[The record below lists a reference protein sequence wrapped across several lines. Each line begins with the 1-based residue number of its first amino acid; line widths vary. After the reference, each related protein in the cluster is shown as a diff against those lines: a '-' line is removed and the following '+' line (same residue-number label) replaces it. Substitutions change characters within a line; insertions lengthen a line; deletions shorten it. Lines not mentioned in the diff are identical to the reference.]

1 MNRRPVHI
9 GEGGA
14 YGCPV
19 FLNIWGLGN
28 GRHTFFQ
35 LREDLLAL
43 GQLRQVADQDEIAD
57 RAVESRQD
65 GSLADR
71 LQDHVD
77 NPGSNVFGRG
87 VAVRLSEVGGG
98 GVQRQVGQGPVADVL
113 YLEVDIRQGPFPG
126 HFSDQMDVL
135 RFQEQA
141 GESEQGSASD
151 ADAADM
157 LDMRSFNLYE
167 RSSRPHAYDNQV
179 FQRSGIFGSE
189 AVGQKFNRSW
199 LSASRIAAGR

>member
-1 MNRRPVHI
+1 M
-9 GEGGA
+9 
-14 YGCPV
+14 
-19 FLNIWGLGN
+19 
-28 GRHTFFQ
+28 
-35 LREDLLAL
+35 
-43 GQLRQVADQDEIAD
+43 RQVADQDEIAD

-113 YLEVDIRQGPFPG
+113 YLEVDICQGPFPG
-126 HFSDQMDVL
+126 HFSDQMNVL

-157 LDMRSFNLYE
+157 LDMRPFNLYE

-189 AVGQKFNRSW
+189 AVGQEFIGLGCRQ
-199 LSASRIAAGR
+199 AI

>member
-1 MNRRPVHI
+1 MNRCPVHI

-19 FLNIWGLGN
+19 FRIFGDQETDAI
-28 GRHTFFQ
+28 HFFQ
-35 LREDLLAL
+35 LREDFLAL

-98 GVQRQVGQGPVADVL
+98 VL
-113 YLEVDIRQGPFPG
+113 YYCPMQ
-126 HFSDQMDVL
+126 
-135 RFQEQA
+135 
-141 GESEQGSASD
+141 
-151 ADAADM
+151 
-157 LDMRSFNLYE
+157 
-167 RSSRPHAYDNQV
+167 
-179 FQRSGIFGSE
+179 
-189 AVGQKFNRSW
+189 
-199 LSASRIAAGR
+199 

>member
-1 MNRRPVHI
+1 MPSAFPKLEAV
-9 GEGGA
+9 A
-14 YGCPV
+14 SS
-19 FLNIWGLGN
+19 
-28 GRHTFFQ
+28 GR
-35 LREDLLAL
+35 
-43 GQLRQVADQDEIAD
+43 
-57 RAVESRQD
+57 S
-65 GSLADR
+65 
-71 LQDHVD
+71 
-77 NPGSNVFGRG
+77 GRG
-87 VAVRLSEVGGG
+87 LL
-98 GVQRQVGQGPVADVL
+98 QM

-189 AVGQKFNRSW
+189 AVGQKFIGLGCRQ
-199 LSASRIAAGR
+199 AV

>member
-1 MNRRPVHI
+1 M
-9 GEGGA
+9 
-14 YGCPV
+14 
-19 FLNIWGLGN
+19 
-28 GRHTFFQ
+28 
-35 LREDLLAL
+35 
-43 GQLRQVADQDEIAD
+43 RQVADQDEIAD

-167 RSSRPHAYDNQV
+167 RSSRPHTYDNQV

-189 AVGQKFNRSW
+189 AVGQEFIGLGCRQ
-199 LSASRIAAGR
+199 AV

>member
-19 FLNIWGLGN
+19 FRIFGDQETDAI
-28 GRHTFFQ
+28 HFFQ
-35 LREDLLAL
+35 LREDILAL

-189 AVGQKFNRSW
+189 AVGQKFIGLGCRQ
-199 LSASRIAAGR
+199 AV